1 MRSRGLAPAFRGP
14 LHGGCQ
20 IGRRLNGTLRE
31 RFKVM
36 RSFDNPESAARMLA
50 GLQTYYNY
58 VREHSALGTT
68 PAIEADIDLNLG
80 ENRWAGMVGLVANQR
95 QFGGA

>member
-1 MRSRGLAPAFRGP
+1 
-14 LHGGCQ
+14 
-20 IGRRLNGTLRE
+20 
-31 RFKVM
+31 M